1 MAYSNMDVQAA
12 DAQVTM
18 LGLKR
23 RVRGSPVLP
32 RRHTLHVL
40 LLRLSDVQ
48 RVGQVTLLRA
58 RVWALPAVAVGL
70 AIPLLLP

>member
-18 LGLKR
+18 SRSKR
-23 RVRGSPVLP
+23 RVRGSPVLA

-40 LLRLSDVQ
+40 LLRLSDAQ

-58 RVWALPAVAVGL
+58 RVWDLPAAAVGL